1 MSQNHATR
9 EEYTEARLHTNRVMD
24 RFDQGS
30 LNARIDALIKRTD
43 DLVSKNEKV
52 VSQNEKLMAQNAEI
66 SKENKELS
74 RKLTLAI
81 EQSRAVEES
90 VRELRQSFD
99 QSFLRFSQWS
109 ISQSRWANSQS
120 TSPTGFQAVAFP
132 DGSWPEIEQGGQ
144 PSEYP
149 ALVSVQQILD
159 LDYPTARRLA
169 ARYKIPL
176 QDEGRTAPVVKKK
189 LQEHIGV
196 PIFLRR
202 EFQD

>member
-1 MSQNHATR
+1 
-9 EEYTEARLHTNRVMD
+9 MD
-24 RFDQGS
+24 RFDQGQSPLPSIEPFPSLELSGS

-109 ISQSRWANSQS
+109 ISQSR
-120 TSPTGFQAVAFP
+120 
-132 DGSWPEIEQGGQ
+132 
-144 PSEYP
+144 
-149 ALVSVQQILD
+149 VSRCMERDNVSL
-159 LDYPTARRLA
+159 
-169 ARYKIPL
+169 IPF
-176 QDEGRTAPVVKKK
+176 V
-189 LQEHIGV
+189 
-196 PIFLRR
+196 
-202 EFQD
+202 